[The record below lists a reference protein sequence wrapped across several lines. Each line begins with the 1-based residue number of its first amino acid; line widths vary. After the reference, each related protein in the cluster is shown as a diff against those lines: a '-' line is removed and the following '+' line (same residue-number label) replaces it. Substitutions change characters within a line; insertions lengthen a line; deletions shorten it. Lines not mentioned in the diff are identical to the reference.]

1 MGDNI
6 DFVCSY
12 EHNYCQNCLLHSKS
26 TERGGTDKN
35 LDLDLLEIRRYD
47 SYVFI

>member
-26 TERGGTDKN
+26 TERGGYGQKPGPGF
-35 LDLDLLEIRRYD
+35 IRNQE
-47 SYVFI
+47 V